1 MYVVHCTSLLYYQSS
16 VQLCMCDQL
25 FHVSMAQCTLL
36 SVNNDLYI
44 VLKQSSHTT
53 CGHSCIH
60 ITGMLLWQ
68 SSNQTNG
75 KQFSATLMVGQL
87 HSGG

>member
-1 MYVVHCTSLLYYQSS
+1 MYVVHCTSLLCYQNSAA
-16 VQLCMCDQL
+16 LCGQL

-36 SVNNDLYI
+36 SVNNNLYI
-44 VLKQSSHTT
+44 VLKQSSNTT
-53 CGHSCIH
+53 YGHSCIH

-68 SSNQTNG
+68 SSIQTNG
-75 KQFSATLMVGQL
+75 KQLSATLMVGQL